1 MNVSRT
7 LPATVLALGLA
18 LASADALAAIT
29 ARIATSLPD
38 SHPQTLGARKFA
50 ELLTEQSHGEIEV
63 QVFGNGVLGND
74 VNLASMLQAGTLEF
88 NVPST
93 ATLASLNPDFSVI
106 SLPFQFDDASQV
118 DAVLDGPAGRTL
130 LDSLADKG
138 IVGLD
143 YWDNGFRHITN
154 SRHPVETADDIDGL
168 KIRTMQNEL
177 YIDMFNGLGA
187 NAIPMPV
194 NELFTALETRTV
206 DGQENPFTVI
216 DSKRFY
222 EVQRYLSQTG
232 HAYDAQVLIASK
244 RFVDSLSEEQQQLVR
259 DVSREAAL
267 YQRQVSRELND
278 TLLARLTDQMSI
290 NEVPLEERQV
300 MRERLMPVIEEH
312 RAEISEATLSA
323 FDAALAENRR

>member
-1 MNVSRT
+1 MNVFRT

-50 ELLTEQSHGEIEV
+50 ELLTEQSNGEIEV

-106 SLPFQFDDASQV
+106 SLPFQFDNATQV
-118 DAVLDGPAGRTL
+118 DAVLDGLAGRTL

-244 RFVDSLSEEQQQLVR
+244 RFIDSLSEEQQQLVR

-278 TLLARLTDQMSI
+278 TLLARLQDQMSI
-290 NEVPLEERQV
+290 NEVPLEERQL

-323 FDAALAENRR
+323 FDAALAESR

>member
-1 MNVSRT
+1 MNVSRI
-7 LPATVLALGLA
+7 LPATTLALGLA

-50 ELLTEQSHGEIEV
+50 ELLTERSNGEIEV

-106 SLPFQFDDASQV
+106 SLPFQFDNAAQV
-118 DAVLDGPAGRTL
+118 DAVLDGPAGRAL

-244 RFVDSLSEEQQQLVR
+244 RFIDSLSEEQQQLVR

-278 TLLARLTDQMSI
+278 TLLARLQDQMSI

-323 FDAALAENRR
+323 FDAALAESR

>member
-1 MNVSRT
+1 MNAFRT

-50 ELLTEQSHGEIEV
+50 ELLTEQSNGEIKV

-106 SLPFQFDDASQV
+106 SLPFQFDDAAQV

-138 IVGLD
+138 IIGLD

-154 SRHPVETADDIDGL
+154 SRRPVETADDIDGL

-244 RFVDSLSEEQQQLVR
+244 RFIDSLSEAQQQLVR

-267 YQRQVSRELND
+267 YQRQISRELNN
-278 TLLARLTDQMSI
+278 TLLAQLQDQMSI
-290 NEVPLEERQV
+290 NEVPQDERQV
-300 MRERLMPVIEEH
+300 MRERLKPVIEEH
-312 RAEISEATLSA
+312 RAEISEATLNA
-323 FDAALAENRR
+323 FDAALAESR

>member
-1 MNVSRT
+1 MNVFRT
-7 LPATVLALGLA
+7 LPATVLAFGLA

-50 ELLTEQSHGEIEV
+50 ELLTEQSNGEIEV

-106 SLPFQFDDASQV
+106 SLPFQFDDAAQV
-118 DAVLDGPAGRTL
+118 DAVLDGPAGRAL

-244 RFVDSLSEEQQQLVR
+244 RFIDNLSEEQQQLVR

-278 TLLARLTDQMSI
+278 TLLARLQDQMSI

-323 FDAALAENRR
+323 FDAALAESR

>member
-1 MNVSRT
+1 MNVFRT

-50 ELLTEQSHGEIEV
+50 ELLTEQSNGEIEV

-106 SLPFQFDDASQV
+106 SLPFQFDDATQV

-130 LDSLADKG
+130 LDSLVDKG

-244 RFVDSLSEEQQQLVR
+244 RFIDSLSEEQQQLVR

-278 TLLARLTDQMSI
+278 TLLARLQDQMSI

-300 MRERLMPVIEEH
+300 MRERLIPVIEEH

-323 FDAALAENRR
+323 FDAALAESR

>member
-1 MNVSRT
+1 MNVSRI

-18 LASADALAAIT
+18 LASADVLAAIT

-106 SLPFQFDDASQV
+106 SLPFQFDDAAQV
-118 DAVLDGPAGRTL
+118 DTVLDGPAGRAL

-244 RFVDSLSEEQQQLVR
+244 RFIDSLSTEQQQLVR
-259 DVSREAAL
+259 DVSREATL

-278 TLLARLTDQMSI
+278 TLLTRLQDQMSI
-290 NEVPLEERQV
+290 NEVSLEERQV
-300 MRERLMPVIEEH
+300 MRERLMPVIEKH

-323 FDAALAENRR
+323 FDAALAESR

>member
-1 MNVSRT
+1 MNVSRI

-18 LASADALAAIT
+18 LASADTLAAIT

-50 ELLTEQSHGEIEV
+50 ELLTEQSNGEIEV

-93 ATLASLNPDFSVI
+93 ATLSSLNPDFSVI
-106 SLPFQFDDASQV
+106 SLPFQFDDAAQV
-118 DAVLDGPAGRTL
+118 DAVLDGPAGRAL

-244 RFVDSLSEEQQQLVR
+244 RFIDSLSEEQQQLVR

-267 YQRQVSRELND
+267 YQRKVSRELND
-278 TLLARLTDQMSI
+278 TLLARLKDQMSI
-290 NEVPLEERQV
+290 NEVALEERQL

-323 FDAALAENRR
+323 FDAALAESR

>member
-1 MNVSRT
+1 MNVFRT

-50 ELLTEQSHGEIEV
+50 ELLTEQSNGEIEV

-106 SLPFQFDDASQV
+106 SLPFQFDNATQV
-118 DAVLDGPAGRTL
+118 DAVLDGLAGRTL

-244 RFVDSLSEEQQQLVR
+244 RFIDNLSEEQQQLVR

-278 TLLARLTDQMSI
+278 TLLARLQDQMSI
-290 NEVPLEERQV
+290 NEVPLEERQL

-323 FDAALAENRR
+323 FDAALAESR

>member
-1 MNVSRT
+1 MNVFRT

-50 ELLTEQSHGEIEV
+50 ELLTEQSNGEIEV

-106 SLPFQFDDASQV
+106 SLPFQFDDATQV

-244 RFVDSLSEEQQQLVR
+244 RFIDSLSEEQQQLVR

-278 TLLARLTDQMSI
+278 TLLARLQDQMSI

-312 RAEISEATLSA
+312 RAQISEATLSA
-323 FDAALAENRR
+323 FDAALAESR

>member
-1 MNVSRT
+1 MNVFRT

-50 ELLTEQSHGEIEV
+50 ELLTEQSNGEIEV

-106 SLPFQFDDASQV
+106 SLPFQFDDATQV

-244 RFVDSLSEEQQQLVR
+244 RFIDSLSEEQQQLVR

-278 TLLARLTDQMSI
+278 TLLARLQDQMSI

-300 MRERLMPVIEEH
+300 MRERLIPVIEEH

-323 FDAALAENRR
+323 FDAALAESR

>member
-1 MNVSRT
+1 MNAFRT

-50 ELLTEQSHGEIEV
+50 ELLTEQSNGEIKV

-106 SLPFQFDDASQV
+106 SLPFQFDDAAQV
-118 DAVLDGPAGRTL
+118 DTVLDGPAGRTL

-138 IVGLD
+138 IIGLD

-154 SRHPVETADDIDGL
+154 SRRPVETADDIDGL

-244 RFVDSLSEEQQQLVR
+244 RFIDSLSEAQQQLVR

-267 YQRQVSRELND
+267 YQRQISRELNN
-278 TLLARLTDQMSI
+278 TLLAQLQDQMSI
-290 NEVPLEERQV
+290 NEVPQDERQV
-300 MRERLMPVIEEH
+300 MRERLKPVIEEH
-312 RAEISEATLSA
+312 RAEISEATLNA
-323 FDAALAENRR
+323 FDAALAESR

>member
-1 MNVSRT
+1 MNVFRT

-50 ELLTEQSHGEIEV
+50 ELLTEQSNGEIEV

-106 SLPFQFDDASQV
+106 SLPFQFDDATQV

-244 RFVDSLSEEQQQLVR
+244 RFIDSLSEEQQQLVR

-278 TLLARLTDQMSI
+278 TLLARLQDQMSI
-290 NEVPLEERQV
+290 NEVPLEERQL

-323 FDAALAENRR
+323 FDAALAESR